1 MTAPA
6 IEPTVIDAPRRRRK
20 ISADRSTPGV
30 AFWFLLPSLIGFL
43 TFYLYPTIRG
53 FYLSL
58 TDWNLVSNSGEYIGF
73 ENYAKLVEDP
83 LVTNAIKVT
92 LLYVVLNI
100 GIQTVLATGIAVM
113 LDRLI
118 KSTLVKAIVV
128 LPWLIPNVIVALL
141 WMWMLDRNLG
151 AVNLILG
158 WIDVGPFAF
167 LGDPD
172 LVIPSLAGI
181 NVWRH
186 MGYTALL
193 IFAGLQT
200 IPGSLYEAAAVDGA
214 TEWKMFRKITL
225 PLLRPIMALVLVIT
239 VLGSFQVFDT
249 VITATGGFAS
259 RPGGPIN
266 ASRVIY
272 LYIYELAFQRFQMG
286 YAATVAVALFAI
298 LLVVTIIQFRIL
310 RANESDLA
318 A

>member
-6 IEPTVIDAPRRRRK
+6 IDPVVIADPGRK
-20 ISADRSTPGV
+20 KKTSADRSTPMV

-58 TDWNLVSNSGEYIGF
+58 TDWNLVANTGEYIGF
-73 ENYAKLVEDP
+73 ENYQKLLEDP
-83 LVTNAIKVT
+83 LVTNAVKVT
-92 LLYVVLNI
+92 LLYVVINI
-100 GIQTVLATGIAVM
+100 AVQTLLATGIAVM

-151 AVNLILG
+151 VINQMLG
-158 WIDVGPFAF
+158 WLDIGPFAF
-167 LGDPD
+167 LGDPS

-193 IFAGLQT
+193 LFAGLQT

-214 TEWKMFRKITL
+214 SEWKMFRKITR
-225 PLLRPIMALVLVIT
+225 PLLRPVMALVLVIT

-298 LLVVTIIQFRIL
+298 LLIVTIIQFRLL

-318 A
+318 